1 MIKGLFATFLAFAA
15 IPSHA
20 SSNSHE
26 WSEAATA
33 MRNYCMSEVC
43 LGMSVDDVSR
53 IPGGTMTIWKSSQWE
68 RNCSGTYANW
78 AHADFV
84 TKDGTKLLVGFRDF
98 PGQNDTNHR
107 FRVQSVSIYLEVT
120 PSEIGSLI
128 ERITS
133 RYSMQSREN
142 ESIAPIEEWYV
153 SDRYFD
159 VVLNSSFKYIP
170 GKSLLVLSAKADRYP
185 DWMRAQTEC
194 SHQNQKVPNL

>member
-1 MIKGLFATFLAFAA
+1 MTKALFATLLAFAA
-15 IPSHA
+15 FPSHS

-26 WSEAATA
+26 WATA
-33 MRNYCMSEVC
+33 VSAMRDYCMSEVC

-53 IPGGTMTIWKSSQWE
+53 IPGGTMTLWKSSQWE

-78 AHADFV
+78 AHADFI

-98 PGQNDTNHR
+98 PGSDDTNHR

-120 PSEIGSLI
+120 PSELGSLI
-128 ERITS
+128 ETITS
-133 RYSMQSREN
+133 RYSMQSRDN
-142 ESIAPIEEWYV
+142 EAIAPIEEWHV
-153 SDRYFD
+153 SNQNFD

-185 DWMRAQTEC
+185 DWMRAQPEC
-194 SHQNQKVPNL
+194 NGQNPKLPNL